1 MKSFYRKKKHM
12 RKYSN
17 NDIRHRSPNEDVLQ
31 GKKKHMINED
41 VLQGK
46 KKKKLMMKF
55 SKQIYRTPLFCSG
68 LTLFPTLALS
78 LHIKTQF

>member
-1 MKSFYRKKKHM
+1 M

-17 NDIRHRSPNEDVLQ
+17 NDIRHWSPNEDVLQ

-46 KKKKLMMKF
+46 KKKNF
-55 SKQIYRTPLFCSG
+55 WWNSQSKYYRTPLFCSG